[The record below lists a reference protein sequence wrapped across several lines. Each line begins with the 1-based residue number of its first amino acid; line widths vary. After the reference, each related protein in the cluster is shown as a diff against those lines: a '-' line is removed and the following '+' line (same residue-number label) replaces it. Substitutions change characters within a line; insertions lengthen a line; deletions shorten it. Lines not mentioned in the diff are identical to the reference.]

1 MRLTQAFFSVNCFIS
16 QRSALTYT
24 CIDQLQ
30 MTTAFELG
38 NAHQFAMLTKVT
50 TLEQRIS
57 HTVRNDEMSPF
68 FSSDLESRQKVTNLK

>member
-1 MRLTQAFFSVNCFIS
+1 
-16 QRSALTYT
+16 
-24 CIDQLQ
+24 

-68 FSSDLESRQKVTNLK
+68 FSSDLE